1 MKEVLTTKRGRK
13 IIYVLSIVL
22 FLVTVMLI
30 SNIASTNKTLERI
43 KENAREEVEKTLIS
57 TGLATYTKDIEDNVG
72 VDPVSVHNEN
82 LPENTTETPQDIGT
96 VVAPKENW
104 NIETVTAISLGNGET
119 VPVPIGFYYVGGDLN
134 TGVIISD
141 NEEDQ
146 YDGKIDKTTWE
157 YTTNLKG
164 NQFVWIPCA
173 EEEYKNVKYGMEQHN
188 HILY

>member
-82 LPENTTETPQDIGT
+82 LPENTIPI
-96 VVAPKENW
+96 PK
-104 NIETVTAISLGNGET
+104 
-119 VPVPIGFYYVGGDLN
+119 GFYYVGGTKN
-134 TGVIISD
+134 SGV
-141 NEEDQ
+141 
-146 YDGKIDKTTWE
+146 
-157 YTTNLKG
+157 
-164 NQFVWIPCA
+164 V
-173 EEEYKNVKYGMEQHN
+173 M
-188 HILY
+188 